1 MLPSRSQKV
10 SIAPPL
16 GVNPNGV
23 MSYVMYGALFTH
35 TDAKAVMIDDS
46 TGVVSQCAR
55 RRGVGSG
62 TRTWTSGSPAE
73 CGLDHLRLGAAR
85 TRATGGGMGAGSSS
99 TCVSRADRYPDPLVV
114 GDSLAQ
120 LAAVRAALGDDESA
134 ARTWGASTA
143 IHIDQGIDPDRRRP
157 RVNQH
162 RLDNTRER
170 LGQDRFDALSLAGSA
185 NPERVIAA
193 ILAGG
198 HQP

>member
-1 MLPSRSQKV
+1 MIISGLAQLE
-10 SIAPPL
+10 L
-16 GVNPNGV
+16 G
-23 MSYVMYGALFTH
+23 
-35 TDAKAVMIDDS
+35 
-46 TGVVSQCAR
+46 R
-55 RRGVGSG
+55 
-62 TRTWTSGSPAE
+62 PAAAW
-73 CGLDHLRLGAAR
+73 GLLVEHLRF
-85 TRATGGGMGAGSSS
+85 TRY
-99 TCVSRADRYPDPLVV
+99 RYPDPLVV

-120 LAAVRAALGDDESA
+120 LAAVRAALGDYESA

-170 LGQDRFDALSLAGSA
+170 LGQDRFDALSLAGSV
-185 NPERVIAA
+185 NPERVIDA